1 MYQITTYSNRLYV
14 YKNDINNDLVTELDD
29 TMIKFKKAVCYTYNL
44 VFLEKYE
51 PDKYM
56 NIVGNTTL
64 FKFVKRKLNYTTYY
78 VNAIIRLAK
87 GMLKSQI
94 SNIENYITQI
104 KEQIKTKKDKIK
116 ETVKKMNDLII
127 FRDRLYEYRINYKKS
142 KTKNVKFKHLKT
154 LPHITVNGNTVTFRS
169 FNKCITTY
177 GLYEFEYSYLN
188 SKIRHYKKLIG
199 KYKHRIDNL
208 NAKLK
213 RLNKPRRQVFGSIK
227 FISEY
232 CKNKYSK
239 KMLIDRKYNSFE
251 VSGRWD
257 LPSGNRTLCATYNK
271 NTNSFD
277 FIITTISGK
286 IFNLH
291 NIKFPHYHDELLQI
305 LNRDTND
312 GKMKPLCLGFVRKFD
327 NRYNSYYYQMILSFD
342 IESTLKYV
350 NYSTSNGVVGIDF
363 NLGHLDVT
371 ETDAKG
377 NLLNSFTRYY
387 DLYLTT
393 DDNEVS
399 LRKALN
405 EIGKY
410 ASDKYKPIVIEDV
423 NLYKNNFK
431 HNKDRTTQRKLN
443 KALHSLPYSKYKD
456 FANYLRTKYS
466 LDVIVVNPAFTSVIG
481 KLKYSN
487 SKKLNTHISAS
498 YVIARRGMKFN
509 EKLLRVQVVKIP
521 ENIKNNHEWKKW
533 SYLNKLKT
541 T

>member
-1 MYQITTYSNRLYV
+1 MHQITTYSNRLYV
-14 YKNDINNDLVTELDD
+14 YKNDINNDLVAELDD
-29 TMIKFKKAVCYTYNL
+29 TMIKFRKAVCYTYNL
-44 VFLEKYE
+44 IFLEKYE
-51 PDKYM
+51 PNKYM

-64 FKFVKRKLNYTTYY
+64 FKFVKRKLNYFTYY

-94 SNIENYITQI
+94 SNVENYITQI
-104 KEQIKTKKDKIK
+104 KEQIKTKEDKIK

-127 FRDRLYEYRINYKKS
+127 FRDRLYEYRIKYKKS
-142 KTKNVKFKHLKT
+142 ETKNVKFKHLKT
-154 LPHITVNGNTVTFRS
+154 LPHITVSGNVVTFRGV
-169 FNKCITTY
+169 TTY

-188 SKIRHYKKLIG
+188 SKIRHYKNLIG

-213 RLNKPRRQVFGSIK
+213 RLNKPKRQVFGSIK

-239 KMLIDRKYNSFE
+239 KMLMDRKYNSFE

-277 FIITTISGK
+277 LVITTISGK

-291 NIKFPHYHDELLQI
+291 NIKFPHYHDELLRI
-305 LNRDTND
+305 LNKDTND

-342 IESTLKYV
+342 IESTLKYI
-350 NYSTSNGVVGIDF
+350 NYSTADGVIGIDF
-363 NLGHLDVT
+363 NLRHLDVT

-377 NLLNSFTRYY
+377 NLLNSFTHYY

-410 ASDKYKPIVIEDV
+410 ASDKHKPIVIEDV

-431 HNKDRTTQRKLN
+431 HNKDKTTQRKLN

-466 LDVIVVNPAFTSVIG
+466 LDVIVVNPAFTSTIG
-481 KLKYSN
+481 KLKYKD
-487 SKKLNTHISAS
+487 SKKLNAHISAS

-509 EKLLRVQVVKIP
+509 EKLLKTQVVKIP
-521 ENIKNNHEWKKW
+521 ENIRNSHEWKKW

-541 T
+541 A

>member
-1 MYQITTYSNRLYV
+1 MHQITTYSNRLYV
-14 YKNDINNDLVTELDD
+14 YKNDISKELTVELDD
-29 TMIKFKKAVCYTYNL
+29 TMVKFRKAICYTYNL

-64 FKFVKRKLNYTTYY
+64 FKFIKRKLNYTTYY

-94 SNIENYITQI
+94 SNIENYIMQI
-104 KEQIKTKKDKIK
+104 KEQIKTKEDKIK

-127 FRDRLYEYRINYKKS
+127 FRDRLYEYRIKYKKS
-142 KTKNVKFKHLKT
+142 KTKNVRFKHLKT
-154 LPHITVNGNTVTFRS
+154 LPHITVSGNTVTFRS
-169 FNKCITTY
+169 FNKCVTAH

-188 SKIRHYKKLIG
+188 SKIRHYKNLIG
-199 KYKHRIDNL
+199 KYKHRIYNL
-208 NAKLK
+208 NAKLN
-213 RLNKPRRQVFGSIK
+213 RLNKPKRQVFGSIK

-232 CKNKYSK
+232 CKNKYSR

-271 NTNSFD
+271 STNSFD
-277 FIITTISGK
+277 FVVTTISGK
-286 IFNLH
+286 IFNLYD
-291 NIKFPHYHDELLQI
+291 IKFPHYHNELLQI
-305 LNRDTND
+305 LNKNTND
-312 GKMKPLCLGFVRKFD
+312 GKMKPLCLGFIRKFD
-327 NRYNSYYYQMILSFD
+327 KRYNSYYYQMILSFD
-342 IESTLKYV
+342 MDSTLKYV

-371 ETDAKG
+371 EIDAKG
-377 NLLNSFTRYY
+377 NLLNSFTHYY

-393 DDNEVS
+393 NDNEVS

-410 ASDKYKPIVIEDV
+410 ASDKHKPIVIEDV

-456 FANYLRTKYS
+456 FTNYLRTKYS
-466 LDVIVVNPAFTSVIG
+466 VDVIIVNPAFTSVIG
-481 KLKYSN
+481 KLKYNN

-498 YVIARRGMKFN
+498 YVIARRGMKLN
-509 EKLLRVQVVKIP
+509 EKLLKAQVVQIP
-521 ENIKNNHEWKKW
+521 ENIKNSHEWKKW

-541 T
+541 A